1 VVIPED
7 VVETAVALLG
17 LAAVALDLGR
27 RPETAT
33 WR

>member
-1 VVIPED
+1 VNNDEKAARQ
-7 VVETAVALLG
+7 VERT
-17 LAAVALDLGR
+17 LGR